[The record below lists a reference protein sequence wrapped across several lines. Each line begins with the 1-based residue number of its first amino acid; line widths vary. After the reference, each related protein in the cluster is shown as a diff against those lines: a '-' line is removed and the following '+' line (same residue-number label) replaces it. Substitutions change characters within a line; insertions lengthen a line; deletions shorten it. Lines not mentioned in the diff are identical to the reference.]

1 MLFEHIPKIIVIFF
15 FFSKM
20 HVRPPDKLVIRAVKK
35 SERNF
40 QKAINVNPE
49 GDPSWIEGY
58 MFP

>member
-1 MLFEHIPKIIVIFF
+1 
-15 FFSKM
+15 M

-40 QKAINVNPE
+40 QKAMNVNPE
-49 GDPSWIEGY
+49 RDPPGIEGY

>member
-15 FFSKM
+15 FFRKM
-20 HVRPPDKLVIRAVKK
+20 HVRPHDKLVIKEVKK

-40 QKAINVNPE
+40 QKAMNVNPE
-49 GDPSWIEGY
+49 GDPPGIEGY